1 MTPYII
7 GAIVGAVLM
16 GRTKAKMPIRTMQC
30 FGPRTGVVWT
40 AEILPGNDVVAIH
53 APGGDLTIALFQKGE
68 TGRFSLLRKLQ
79 GYDQTVALM
88 KADLEA

>member
-1 MTPYII
+1 MAPYII

-16 GRTKAKMPIRTMQC
+16 GRTKAKMPIRTVQC

-53 APGGDLTIALFQKGE
+53 APNNNPTIALFQKGP
-68 TGRFSLLRKLQ
+68 TGRFTLLRKLQ
-79 GYDQTVALM
+79 GYDDAVALM
-88 KADLEA
+88 QADLEA